1 MASTLPDYDD
11 LPTRAGLRAAW
22 GMWGEGN
29 DVFGCLNLLTPD
41 RVAAAAGLVRRGAVF
56 ALNWSMDLPDP
67 PLFGRARFGHEVTGT
82 GTGHDD
88 VLHGWNT
95 QSSSQ
100 WDGFRHIRNHAANA
114 TEPGTGH
121 FGGVP
126 DEEHGIHHWARR
138 GIAGRAILADIARW
152 REAAGRPI
160 RHAESDAIDPAE
172 IVECLAAQG
181 TELAEGDILLVRTG
195 WVEWYQHQPS
205 DVRERLGDVAQLHAP
220 GFASGEELGRTL
232 WNLHIAA
239 IGCDNP
245 GVEVWPPSRLTRAAY
260 EAAREEQ
267 LHLHEVFSHCALL
280 PLLGLPLG
288 EMWDLSALAA
298 DCESDGR
305 YECFFTSAPLNLP
318 AGVAS
323 PPNAL
328 AIK

>member
-1 MASTLPDYDD
+1 MTSSLPDYDD

-22 GMWGEGN
+22 DVWGDGD
-29 DVFGCLNLLTPD
+29 DVFGCLNLLTPE
-41 RVAAAAGLVRRGAVF
+41 RVAAAAQLVRRGAVF
-56 ALNWSMDLPDP
+56 ALNWSMALPDP
-67 PLFGRARFGHEVTGT
+67 PLFGRGGYEHEVTGT

-114 TEPGTGH
+114 VEPGTGH

-126 DEEHGIHHWARR
+126 DDEHGIHHWAQR
-138 GIAGRAILADIARW
+138 GIVGRAVLADIARW
-152 REAAGRPI
+152 RDATGRPL
-160 RHAESDAIDPAE
+160 RHDESDAIDPRE
-172 IVECLAAQG
+172 IAECLAAQG
-181 TELAEGDILLVRTG
+181 TEVAEADILLVRTG
-195 WVEWYQHQPS
+195 WVAWYQRQPS
-205 DVRERLGDVAQLHAP
+205 EVRNRLGDVGEFKAP
-220 GFASGEELGRTL
+220 GFASGEELARTL
-232 WNLHIAA
+232 WNMHIAA

-245 GVEVWPPSRLTRAAY
+245 GVEVWPPSQLTRAEY

-267 LHLHEVFSHCALL
+267 QHLHEVFTHCVLL

-288 EMWDLSALAA
+288 EMWDLEALAA
-298 DCESDGR
+298 DCAADGR
-305 YECFFTSAPLNLP
+305 YECFFTSAPINLP

>member
-1 MASTLPDYDD
+1 
-11 LPTRAGLRAAW
+11 
-22 GMWGEGN
+22 
-29 DVFGCLNLLTPD
+29 VQ
-41 RVAAAAGLVRRGAVF
+41 RGAVF
-56 ALNWSMDLPDP
+56 ALNWSMALPDP
-67 PLFGRARFGHEVTGT
+67 PLFGRGRFEHEVTGT

-100 WDGFRHIRNHAANA
+100 WDGFRHIRNHAASA
-114 TEPGTGH
+114 EEPGTGH
-121 FGGVP
+121 FAGVP

-138 GIAGRAILADIARW
+138 GIAGRAVLADIGRW
-152 REAAGRPI
+152 RSAIGRPL
-160 RHAESDAIDPAE
+160 RYDLSDAIDPGE

-195 WVEWYQHQPS
+195 WVEWYQRQAT
-205 DVRERLGDVAQLHAP
+205 DVQVRLGDVGQLQAP
-220 GFASGEELGRTL
+220 GFASGDELARTL

-245 GVEVWPPSRLTRAAY
+245 GVEVWPPSRLTRAEY

-267 LHLHEVFSHCALL
+267 LHLHEVFTHCVLL

-288 EMWDLSALAA
+288 EMWDLDALAA
-298 DCESDGR
+298 DCAADGR